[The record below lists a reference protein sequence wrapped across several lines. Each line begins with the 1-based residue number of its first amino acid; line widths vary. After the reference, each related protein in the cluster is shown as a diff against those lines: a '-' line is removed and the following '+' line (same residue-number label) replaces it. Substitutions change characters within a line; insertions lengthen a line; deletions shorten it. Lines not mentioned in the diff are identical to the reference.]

1 MNVINKNKFIYKL
14 LLTVALLLLIFS
26 WLLTSFQL
34 AIYGDPEYKFYRNE
48 YEKYNVMEDLDMDIE
63 GVMEVTDYMMD
74 YLIGR
79 EEVLS
84 IETTVDGKYQDFF
97 NDRDR
102 SHMED
107 VRNMFLGGLKL
118 RNVLTALSLL
128 VILCLII
135 LGIRN
140 FHSFYNCY
148 KVAFGLFI
156 LTCLVLGIWA
166 TRDFNGFFTQ
176 FHHIFFEGDTWL
188 FDWNTDYMIRMLV
201 EEFFADFVARIGTFF
216 VSGLLA
222 SFVLMVGADRL
233 VKEKA

>member
-1 MNVINKNKFIYKL
+1 MKKTIYKISA
-14 LLTVALLLLIFS
+14 TIVMLLLIFS

-34 AIYGDPEYKFYRNE
+34 AIYGDPDYRFYRNE

-84 IETTVDGKYQDFF
+84 IVTNVDGKNQDFF

-118 RNVLTALSLL
+118 RNVLTVFSIL
-128 VILCLII
+128 VILI
-135 LGIRN
+135 LLLLGFRN

-148 KVAFGLFI
+148 IVAFGLFV
-156 LTCLVLGIWA
+156 LSCLVLGIWA
-166 TRDFNGFFTQ
+166 ARDFNGFFTQ

-201 EEFFADFVARIGTFF
+201 EDFFADFVARIGSFF
-216 VSGLLA
+216 VGGLFA
-222 SFVLMVGADRL
+222 SFLIMFGGNRIL
-233 VKEKA
+233 SGRKKKA